1 MKYITIDLEK
11 HDLWSKW
18 QNDQNDDNE
27 KTNLKV
33 LDFILDKDS
42 AIKRAKPPDQRL
54 SPVSKSKQEYK
65 YIKSFQKS
73 QLKKECM

>member
-1 MKYITIDLEK
+1 MKYITIDLEG

-33 LDFILDKDS
+33 LSFFLDKDS
-42 AIKRAKPPDQRL
+42 ASKRAKPLDKRL
-54 SPVSKSKQEYK
+54 SPVVSKSKQEYK
-65 YIKSFQKS
+65 YT
-73 QLKKECM
+73 